1 MRHRPQWPEESRWF
15 WVGLVFCS
23 LIGLAVTG
31 VLVWA
36 VITVVQFITR

>member
-15 WVGLVFCS
+15 WVGFAFCVLIALV
-23 LIGLAVTG
+23 VTG
-31 VLVWA
+31 VGVWA